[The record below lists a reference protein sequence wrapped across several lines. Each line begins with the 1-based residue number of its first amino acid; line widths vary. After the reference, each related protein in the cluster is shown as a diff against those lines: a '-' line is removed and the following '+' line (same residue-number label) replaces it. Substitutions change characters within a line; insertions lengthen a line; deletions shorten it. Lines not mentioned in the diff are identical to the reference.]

1 MSDKVVKRVAADI
14 GGTFTDIAAVTEDGE
29 LLTWKLPSTLQI
41 LLMLFPRVSRHISKT
56 FDKTIRN

>member
-29 LLTWKLPSTLQI
+29 LLTWKLPSTLQT
-41 LLMLFPRVSRHISKT
+41 LLMLFPRVSRHY
-56 FDKTIRN
+56 FENIR

>member
-29 LLTWKLPSTLQI
+29 LLTWKYPLPLQT
-41 LLMLFPRVSRHISKT
+41 LLMLFPRVSRHY
-56 FDKTIRN
+56 FENIR